1 MFDCVLNGPLE
12 DQVKGSF
19 IILSISEVK
28 ISRIYGE
35 EKLINFLKC
44 QGYQGHR
51 NLLHNTKRFLKPL
64 IWTFHR
70 LLIL

>member
-28 ISRIYGE
+28 ISRIYGK

-44 QGYQGHR
+44 QGVSR
-51 NLLHNTKRFLKPL
+51 S
-64 IWTFHR
+64 
-70 LLIL
+70 